1 MYGSDRLGEAYPVA
15 RGAALVRG
23 VWMMGRNRPAILI
36 QLTRWLGIAFVTA
49 GFAVV
54 GLGWNRMAQVTCVD
68 CQLPYLLSAG
78 ATGIGLVV
86 LGVGLLVIAQIR
98 AERLRL
104 ADHLERLRASMGT
117 NLEPGEATADRMID
131 AEVGSSRDA

>member
-1 MYGSDRLGEAYPVA
+1 MGPTDSGKGCPVA

-23 VWMMGRNRPAILI
+23 VWMTGRNGPAILI
-36 QLTRWLGIAFVTA
+36 QLTRWLGIAFVAA

-54 GLGWNRMAQVTCVD
+54 GLGWNGMAQVTCVD

-104 ADHLERLRASMGT
+104 ADHLEHLRASIET
-117 NLEPGEATADRMID
+117 TLESSDATGNRRID
-131 AEVGSSRDA
+131 AEVGSSREA

>member
-1 MYGSDRLGEAYPVA
+1 MT
-15 RGAALVRG
+15 
-23 VWMMGRNRPAILI
+23 GRNGPAILI
-36 QLTRWLGIAFVTA
+36 QLTRWLGIAFVAA

-54 GLGWNRMAQVTCVD
+54 GLGWNGMAQVTCVD

-104 ADHLERLRASMGT
+104 ADHLEHLRASIET
-117 NLEPGEATADRMID
+117 TLESSDATGNRRID
-131 AEVGSSRDA
+131 AEVGSSREA